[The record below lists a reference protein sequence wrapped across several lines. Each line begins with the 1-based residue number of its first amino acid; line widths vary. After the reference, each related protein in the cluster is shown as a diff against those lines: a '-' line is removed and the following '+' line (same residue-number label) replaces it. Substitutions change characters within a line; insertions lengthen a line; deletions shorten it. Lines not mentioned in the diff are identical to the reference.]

1 MRARAFLPLGAGV
14 VQSVDGH
21 GARPFWPNPAA
32 TPYIPFMNWTLPLTL
47 VGAAVLRLLSDFG
60 RFSRFVAES
69 GRALT
74 DLRTWPGLTVM
85 QMRKLGVN
93 SLPIAL
99 FLSAFTGIVLA
110 LQASYTFTGAIPM
123 YFVGALV
130 GKTMILELGPVLT
143 GLALSGRIGA
153 NIAAELGTMRV
164 SEQIDALETM
174 AYNPVSYLVVPRV
187 LAGTLMVPVIVIFA
201 NVIGIICGWATA
213 LQMLEMSTSQFIRG
227 LRLFYDP
234 FDITYSVLKSCS
246 FGFVITIVGCYQGF
260 NTQGGAEG
268 VGVATTRAVVI
279 ASVLILV
286 LDAFWA
292 ATLLQQ

>member
-1 MRARAFLPLGAGV
+1 
-14 VQSVDGH
+14 
-21 GARPFWPNPAA
+21 
-32 TPYIPFMNWTLPLTL
+32 MNWTLPLTL
-47 VGAAVLRLLSDFG
+47 VGRATLALLSDFG
-60 RFSRFVAES
+60 RFSRFVGES
-69 GRALT
+69 GRALA
-74 DLRTWPGLTVM
+74 DIRTWPGLTVM
-85 QMRKLGVN
+85 HMRRLGVN

-110 LQASYTFTGAIPM
+110 LQASYTFTGTIPL

-174 AYNPVSYLVVPRV
+174 AYNPVSFLVVPRV
-187 LAGTLMVPVIVIFA
+187 LAGTLMCPMIVTFA
-201 NVIGIICGWATA
+201 NVIGIIAGWITSMN
-213 LQMLEMSTSQFIRG
+213 MLGLSTEQFVRG

-234 FDITYSVLKSCS
+234 FDITFYLIKSMS
-246 FGFVITIVGCYQGF
+246 FGFVITLVGCYQGF
-260 NTQGGAEG
+260 HTQGGAEG
-268 VGVATTRAVVI
+268 VGVATTRAVVV

>member
-1 MRARAFLPLGAGV
+1 
-14 VQSVDGH
+14 
-21 GARPFWPNPAA
+21 
-32 TPYIPFMNWTLPLTL
+32 MNWTLPLAL
-47 VGAAVLRLLSDFG
+47 VGAVVLRMLAAFG
-60 RFSRFVAES
+60 RFSRFAAES
-69 GRALT
+69 GRALG
-74 DLRTWPGLTVM
+74 DVRTWPGFTVV

-110 LQASYTFTGAIPM
+110 LQASYTFTGTIPL

-130 GKTMILELGPVLT
+130 GKTMIMELGPVLT

-187 LAGTLMVPVIVIFA
+187 LAGTLMFPLIVTFA
-201 NVIGIICGWATA
+201 NVVGIIAGWITSMN
-213 LQMLEMSTSQFIRG
+213 MLGLSTTQFVRG

-234 FDITYSVLKSCS
+234 FDITFYLIKSMS
-246 FGFVITIVGCYQGF
+246 FGFVITLVGCYQGF
-260 NTQGGAEG
+260 HTRGGAEG
-268 VGVATTRAVVI
+268 VGAATTRAVVI
-279 ASVLILV
+279 AGMLILV

-292 ATLLQQ
+292 AALLNQ